1 MALHPCTHCGRHVR
15 HHEKSCPFCLGA
27 LSEMTGEQAPVLRV
41 SRAAMWLGAALVA
54 GGCEQPA
61 PNTGSTNA
69 PSTAAAPAA
78 PSAPQV
84 LPTTVSNGQAVAPQQ
99 GLFPQAQIAPT
110 QESPAQQMLA
120 QPTQPAANPT
130 PTTIRPQ
137 DFGSVAARYGRA
149 PAPPPQ
155 GPDDPGSHARRYG
168 APALIEWDE
177 V

>member
-15 HHEKSCPFCLGA
+15 HHEKTCPFCLNA
-27 LSEMTGEQAPVLRV
+27 LSDMSGEQAPVLRV

-61 PNTGSTNA
+61 PTTTSSA
-69 PSTAAAPAA
+69 PSTTATPAA
-78 PSAPQV
+78 PNTPQV
-84 LPTTVSNGQAVAPQQ
+84 LPTSVTNAQGVAPQQ

-120 QPTQPAANPT
+120 QPQPAANPT
-130 PTTIRPQ
+130 PSAVRPQ
-137 DFGSVAARYGRA
+137 DIGSVAARYGRA
-149 PAPPPQ
+149 PVVPPPQ

-168 APALIEWDE
+168 APALIAWDE